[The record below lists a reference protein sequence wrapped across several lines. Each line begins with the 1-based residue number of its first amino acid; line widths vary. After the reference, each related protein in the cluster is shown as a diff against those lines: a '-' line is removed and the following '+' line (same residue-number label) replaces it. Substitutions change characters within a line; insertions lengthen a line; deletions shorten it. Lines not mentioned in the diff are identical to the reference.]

1 MIKIKQNKTGQFT
14 ASFYDILAI
23 LILIILMV
31 FWMMVLRP
39 PIKDESYEIE
49 NKIQFLDDD
58 DNLIT
63 MLRTPVN
70 DYTLLD
76 VIRENKFNKNDLEL
90 IELIN
95 EIIEPVFGPA
105 CWELF
110 VDDESHTKVKCK
122 TILNEELMFFLRL
135 FEC

>member
-1 MIKIKQNKTGQFT
+1 
-14 ASFYDILAI
+14 
-23 LILIILMV
+23 
-31 FWMMVLRP
+31 
-39 PIKDESYEIE
+39 
-49 NKIQFLDDD
+49 
-58 DNLIT
+58 

-122 TILNEELMFFLRL
+122 TILNEELMLSELIIPYDNKKTMKIKFVVPGYV
-135 FEC
+135 E